1 MIIDNNYTLEELEKL
16 FLPHREGID
25 PGSYRVGK
33 INDKL
38 FVWNPDNNYLME
50 YYFDD
55 QPDKELFDVSEYF
68 KFKEGKIIEKAYYI
82 RRNGTLYSKQSKRN
96 LTIHKEAYPSYG
108 LNYIGTGKGHSK
120 RAMVHLILAKIFIPN
135 LNPKDNIIVDHID
148 HDKYNYLLSNLRWVT
163 PSGNA
168 KNSKPK
174 SVNIFKERIYE
185 AYEDRNHT
193 KLKYTISESE
203 ALEKGYSPKFL
214 KDVSEPGRI
223 NKDKKFIFAY
233 GSYWMSMSKL
243 VFDYFASF
251 GYKTIKSIFDDPLW
265 KPCYIPG
272 ILCHPLGVIKWTG
285 TQNNKFSIGRERF
298 KEGYNKEGNNKDYLT
313 VNIQGKRHSIHRLIA
328 STFLNNGNP
337 IETGFEVD
345 HLSTDTKDNRVSNL
359 RIVTH
364 KENMNN
370 LNTQRALSNRAVI
383 DPKGREFMSV
393 SECSRFYKVYRRRI
407 YLWIED
413 PNSGFRFKED

>member
-68 KFKEGKIIEKAYYI
+68 KFKDGKIIEKAYYI
-82 RRNGTLYSKQSKRN
+82 RRDGTLYSKQSKRN
-96 LTIHKEAYPSYG
+96 LIIHKETYPCYG

-120 RAMVHLILAKIFIPN
+120 RAMIHLILAKIFIPN
-135 LNPKDNIIVDHID
+135 FNPEDNIIVDHID
-148 HDKYNYLLSNLRWVT
+148 HNKYNYLLNNLRWVT
-163 PSGNA
+163 ISDNA
-168 KNSKPK
+168 KNSKPR
-174 SVNIFKERIYE
+174 STNRFKERIYE

-193 KLKYTISESE
+193 KLKYTITESE
-203 ALEKGYSPKFL
+203 ALERGYKPIFL
-214 KDVSEPGRI
+214 NDVSEPGRV
-223 NKDKKFIFAY
+223 NKNKKFIFAY

-251 GYKTIKSIFDDPLW
+251 GYTSVKSIFEDPLW

-285 TQNNKFSIGRERF
+285 NYNNKFSIGNSRT
-298 KEGYNKEGNNKDYLT
+298 NDSPNNKYNT
-313 VNIQGKRHSIHRLIA
+313 VSIQGKSYSIHRIIA
-328 STFLNNGNP
+328 TTFLNNGNP
-337 IETGFEVD
+337 IEDGLEVD
-345 HLSTDTKDNRVSNL
+345 HISTDTTDNRVSNL

-370 LNTQRALSNRAVI
+370 TKTQKTLSNGVVI
-383 DPKGREFMSV
+383 DPEGREFMSV
-393 SECSRFYKVYRRRI
+393 SECSRYYNVSRGLI
-407 YLWIED
+407 YLRIKD
-413 PNSGFRFKED
+413 PNTNFKFKED